1 MILSH
6 GYMKKFSMGSSTDCA
21 HQLLLNKFRWLL
33 IISRLKLKYLSFLS
47 RNFTTCPKISL
58 LLLYKTL
65 CSSQACTHVLGTD
78 CCLSPFPLVTFTE
91 HHAKFWALDKVSS
104 VSSPVYQ
111 TEECALLLQAELDLV
126 LSHSVV
132 ATSFDLMY
140 YSPPGSSVHRIFQA
154 RILEWVAIY
163 LNQALRPISTPS
175 FSKSPALTTP
185 VIVLATPLI
194 WANHLWFC
202 IDLI

>member
-21 HQLLLNKFRWLL
+21 HQFLLNKFRWLL

-91 HHAKFWALDKVSS
+91 HHAKF
-104 VSSPVYQ
+104 
-111 TEECALLLQAELDLV
+111 
-126 LSHSVV
+126 
-132 ATSFDLMY
+132 
-140 YSPPGSSVHRIFQA
+140 
-154 RILEWVAIY
+154 
-163 LNQALRPISTPS
+163 
-175 FSKSPALTTP
+175 
-185 VIVLATPLI
+185 
-194 WANHLWFC
+194 
-202 IDLI
+202 